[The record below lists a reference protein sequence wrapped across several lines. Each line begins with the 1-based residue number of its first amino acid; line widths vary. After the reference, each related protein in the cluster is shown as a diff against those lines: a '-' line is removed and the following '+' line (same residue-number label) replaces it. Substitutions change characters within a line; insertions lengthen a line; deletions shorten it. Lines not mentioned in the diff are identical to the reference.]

1 MTQSKETEALLKIL
15 ELGERQ
21 IAEGKLHNAA
31 DAIADL
37 RRKYAKRPDGDILNR
52 DISGEQ

>member
-1 MTQSKETEALLKIL
+1 MTQSKEAEALLKIL
-15 ELGERQ
+15 DLGERQ

-37 RRKYAKRPDGDILNR
+37 RRKYAKRPDQGTLDR
-52 DISGEQ
+52 DTGKQR